1 MSKILEAL
9 SKLDVAND
17 NHWTGDGLPR
27 IDTVRMLASN
37 PGIERD
43 DITKEAP
50 DFSRQNAVIPT
61 SAPTVIKAVEPAVAS
76 VAQNVVT
83 EEVVVE
89 QVEKPED
96 LDEQI
101 AVLREKLEEANQYLS
116 KATEYRAKVQN
127 ELDDLINLK
136 ESSTGGQCTMTAIQC
151 YLKSQQGILNDR
163 ARRTRAL
170 QESGVTIADIQALIP
185 QGAPIDAA
193 LRQKR

>member
-37 PGIERD
+37 PGIGRD

-61 SAPTVIKAVEPAVAS
+61 SAPTVIKAVEPAVA
-76 VAQNVVT
+76 APQNVAT

-89 QVEKPED
+89 QVGKPED

-163 ARRTRAL
+163 ARRARAL

>member
-37 PGIERD
+37 PGIGRD

-61 SAPTVIKAVEPAVAS
+61 SAPTVIKAVEPAVA
-76 VAQNVVT
+76 APQNVAT
-83 EEVVVE
+83 EEVDVE

-96 LDEQI
+96 IDEQI

-127 ELDDLINLK
+127 ELDDLINLR
-136 ESSTGGQCTMTAIQC
+136 ESSSGGQCTMTAIQS

>member
-37 PGIERD
+37 PGIGRD

-50 DFSRQNAVIPT
+50 DFSRQNAVIPA
-61 SAPTVIKAVEPAVAS
+61 SAPTVIKAVEPAVA
-76 VAQNVVT
+76 APQNVAT
-83 EEVVVE
+83 EEVVE

>member
-37 PGIERD
+37 PGIGRD

-101 AVLREKLEEANQYLS
+101 AVLREKLDEANQYLD
-116 KATEYRAKVQN
+116 KATEYRTKVQN

-136 ESSTGGQCTMTAIQC
+136 ESSAGGQCTMTAIQS
-151 YLKSQQGILNDR
+151 YLKSQQGILNER

>member
-27 IDTVRMLASN
+27 IDTVRMLAGN
-37 PGIERD
+37 PGIGRD

-61 SAPTVIKAVEPAVAS
+61 SAPTVIKAVEPVEP
-76 VAQNVVT
+76 VAQNVGT
-83 EEVVVE
+83 GDVVE
-89 QVEKPED
+89 QVVKPED

-101 AVLREKLEEANQYLS
+101 AVLREKLDEANQYLD
-116 KATEYRAKVQN
+116 KATEYRTKVQN

-136 ESSTGGQCTMTAIQC
+136 ESSAGGQCTMTAIQS
-151 YLKSQQGILNDR
+151 YLKSQQGILNER

>member
-37 PGIERD
+37 PGISRD

-50 DFSRQNAVIPT
+50 DFSRQNATIPT
-61 SAPTVIKAVEPAVAS
+61 SAPTVIKAVEPAVALPP
-76 VAQNVVT
+76 NVPA
-83 EEVVVE
+83 EDVVE
-89 QVEKPED
+89 QVQKPED

-101 AVLREKLEEANQYLS
+101 AVLREKLDEANQYLD
-116 KATEYRAKVQN
+116 KATEYRTKVQN

-136 ESSTGGQCTMTAIQC
+136 ESSASGQCTMTAIQS

>member
-27 IDTVRMLASN
+27 IETVRMLASN
-37 PGIERD
+37 PGISRD

-61 SAPTVIKAVEPAVAS
+61 SAPTVIKAVEPTVM
-76 VAQNVVT
+76 QNVAT
-83 EEVVVE
+83 EDVVVE

-101 AVLREKLEEANQYLS
+101 AVLREKLDEANQYLN
-116 KATEYRAKVQN
+116 KATEYRAQVQN
-127 ELDDLINLK
+127 ELDDLINLR
-136 ESSTGGQCTMTAIQC
+136 ESSAGGQCTMTAIQS

>member
-37 PGIERD
+37 PGIGRD

-50 DFSRQNAVIPT
+50 DFSRQNAVIPA
-61 SAPTVIKAVEPAVAS
+61 SAPTVIKAVEPAVA
-76 VAQNVVT
+76 APQNVAT

-96 LDEQI
+96 IEEQI

-163 ARRTRAL
+163 ARRTHAL

>member
-37 PGIERD
+37 PGIGRD

-50 DFSRQNAVIPT
+50 DFSRRNAVIPT
-61 SAPTVIKAVEPAVAS
+61 SAPTVIKAVEPAVAAPQK
-76 VAQNVVT
+76 VAT

-101 AVLREKLEEANQYLS
+101 AVLREKLDEANQYLD
-116 KATEYRAKVQN
+116 KATEYRTKVQN

-136 ESSTGGQCTMTAIQC
+136 ESSAGGQCTMTAIQS
-151 YLKSQQGILNDR
+151 YLKSQQGILNER

-185 QGAPIDAA
+185 QGSPLDAA

>member
-37 PGIERD
+37 PGISRD

-61 SAPTVIKAVEPAVAS
+61 SAPTVIKAVEPAVA
-76 VAQNVVT
+76 APQNVAT
-83 EEVVVE
+83 KEVVVK

-96 LDEQI
+96 IDEQI

>member
-1 MSKILEAL
+1 M
-9 SKLDVAND
+9 
-17 NHWTGDGLPR
+17 
-27 IDTVRMLASN
+27 
-37 PGIERD
+37 
-43 DITKEAP
+43 
-50 DFSRQNAVIPT
+50 
-61 SAPTVIKAVEPAVAS
+61 
-76 VAQNVVT
+76 
-83 EEVVVE
+83 
-89 QVEKPED
+89 
-96 LDEQI
+96 
-101 AVLREKLEEANQYLS
+101 
-116 KATEYRAKVQN
+116 QN

>member
-37 PGIERD
+37 PGIGRD

-50 DFSRQNAVIPT
+50 DFSRQNAVIPA
-61 SAPTVIKAVEPAVAS
+61 SAPTVIKAVEPAVA
-76 VAQNVVT
+76 APQNVAT
-83 EEVVVE
+83 EEVDVE

-96 LDEQI
+96 IDEQI

>member
-37 PGIERD
+37 PGIGRD

-61 SAPTVIKAVEPAVAS
+61 SAPTVIKAVEPAVA
-76 VAQNVVT
+76 APQNVAT

-96 LDEQI
+96 IDEQI

-136 ESSTGGQCTMTAIQC
+136 ESSTGGQCTMTAIQS

>member
-37 PGIERD
+37 PGIGRD

-50 DFSRQNAVIPT
+50 DFSRQNAVIPA
-61 SAPTVIKAVEPAVAS
+61 SAPTVIKAVEPAVA
-76 VAQNVVT
+76 ATQNVTT

-101 AVLREKLEEANQYLS
+101 AVLREKLDEANQYLN
-116 KATEYRAKVQN
+116 KATEYRAKVQK

-163 ARRTRAL
+163 ARRARAL

>member
-9 SKLDVAND
+9 SKLDVANG

-27 IDTVRMLASN
+27 IETVRMLASN
-37 PGIERD
+37 PGISRD

-61 SAPTVIKAVEPAVAS
+61 SAPTVIKAVEPAVDLPT
-76 VAQNVVT
+76 NVPA
-83 EEVVVE
+83 EGVVG

-101 AVLREKLEEANQYLS
+101 AVLREKLDEANQYLD
-116 KATEYRAKVQN
+116 KATEYRTKVQT

-136 ESSTGGQCTMTAIQC
+136 ESSASDQCTMTAIQS
-151 YLKSQQGILNDR
+151 YLKSQQGLLNDR

-185 QGAPIDAA
+185 QGAPLDAA

>member
-37 PGIERD
+37 PGIGRD

-50 DFSRQNAVIPT
+50 DFSRQNAVIPA
-61 SAPTVIKAVEPAVAS
+61 SAPTVIKAVEPAVAAPKN
-76 VAQNVVT
+76 VAT

-96 LDEQI
+96 IDEQI

-151 YLKSQQGILNDR
+151 YLKLQQGILNDR
-163 ARRTRAL
+163 ARRARAL

>member
-37 PGIERD
+37 PGIGRD

-61 SAPTVIKAVEPAVAS
+61 SAPTVIKAVAPAVA
-76 VAQNVVT
+76 APQNVAT
-83 EEVVVE
+83 EEVVGK

>member
-37 PGIERD
+37 PGIGRD

-61 SAPTVIKAVEPAVAS
+61 SAPTVIKAVEPTVDAP
-76 VAQNVVT
+76 QNVVT

-101 AVLREKLEEANQYLS
+101 AVLREKLDEANQYLS

-136 ESSTGGQCTMTAIQC
+136 ESSTGARCTMTAIQC

>member
-37 PGIERD
+37 PGIGRD

-61 SAPTVIKAVEPAVAS
+61 SAPTVIKAVEPAVA
-76 VAQNVVT
+76 APQNVTT

-96 LDEQI
+96 IDEQI

-127 ELDDLINLK
+127 ELDDLINLR
-136 ESSTGGQCTMTAIQC
+136 ESSSGGQCTMTAIQS

>member
-37 PGIERD
+37 PGIGRD

-50 DFSRQNAVIPT
+50 DFSRQNAVIPA
-61 SAPTVIKAVEPAVAS
+61 SAPTVIKAVEPAVA
-76 VAQNVVT
+76 APQNVAT
-83 EEVVVE
+83 EEVDVE

-96 LDEQI
+96 IDEQI

-116 KATEYRAKVQN
+116 KATECRAKVQN

>member
-37 PGIERD
+37 PGIGRD

-61 SAPTVIKAVEPAVAS
+61 SAPTVIKAVEPAVAAPQK
-76 VAQNVVT
+76 VAT

-163 ARRTRAL
+163 ARRARAL